1 MLRGQKQLG
10 CLAVGPCR
18 PQQRLRQVYVIYRQQ
33 VYHFVFKLE
42 VLWTAVMLYERGTC
56 TVSTVTVAAAGTEKN
71 IRDLK
76 FVA

>member
-1 MLRGQKQLG
+1 MYAL
-10 CLAVGPCR
+10 
-18 PQQRLRQVYVIYRQQ
+18 YWQQ
-33 VYHFVFKLE
+33 VNHAVLQMV